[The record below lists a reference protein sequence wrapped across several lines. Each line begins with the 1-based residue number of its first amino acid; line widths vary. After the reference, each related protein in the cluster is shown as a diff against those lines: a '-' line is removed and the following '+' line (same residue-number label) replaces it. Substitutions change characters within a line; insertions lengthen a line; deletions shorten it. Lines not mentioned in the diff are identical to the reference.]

1 MTHLILNQ
9 QSGISEQVSS
19 TCIDDLYILSQ
30 SNTLDSS
37 SSLTGKINADTTSKE
52 KVNALHTLDSSDQ
65 PVAASDNEG
74 RWDNLFITSTAYAF
88 VFADPLVK
96 QLLVQNT
103 YNGKDPT
110 EQDIALTSSHWS
122 TNPYHTDAYPYVMP
136 YAAFANTQIQTF
148 DELRYFSSIA
158 SIGNQLF
165 ENCTNLRSITMP
177 PPVSGYKYEIGWIAF
192 KNCNNLQTLT
202 LPFGQIV
209 ELNGQSGLPGTV
221 QIYVP
226 AAMVEDYKA
235 ATNWSNYANNIH
247 AIE

>member
-37 SSLTGKINADTTSKE
+37 SSLTGKINADTTSKD

-74 RWDNLFITSTAYAF
+74 KWDNLFITSTAYAF

-96 QLLVQNT
+96 QFLVSNL
-103 YNGKDPT
+103 YGGKDPT
-110 EQDIALTSSHWS
+110 ERDIQNTAAQWS
-122 TNPYHTDAYPYVMP
+122 TNKYGSTDYPYTMK
-136 YAAFANTQIQTF
+136 YAFFMNSQMETF
-148 DELRYFSSIA
+148 DELRYFTYIA
-158 SIGNQLF
+158 SIGGQMF
-165 ENCTNLRSITMP
+165 EGCTNLRSITMP
-177 PPVSGYKYEIGWIAF
+177 PPVQGYTYEIGWLAF
-192 KNCNNLQTLT
+192 SGCNNLQTLT
-202 LPFGQIV
+202 LPFGQIPS
-209 ELNGQSGLPGTV
+209 LGDAKIPMST